1 MKRNLSKFNAL
12 VEAFESLPTIGK
24 KSALRL
30 AYHIVYQNTFVGMKI
45 AHTIESALQHTRMCK
60 KCGFLSEHELCHICS
75 DDSREKSRLCIVQD
89 AKDVFAIEESRQY
102 SGKYFVLGDELDE
115 FKIKLLLTFVQDN
128 SVCDILFALTPSV
141 ANDGLILY
149 IEEKLKSYD
158 IVFNKIAQGV
168 PTGVT
173 LENVDILSLAKAIE
187 SKVRV

>member
-12 VEAFESLPTIGK
+12 VEAFEALPTIGK

-30 AYHIVYQNTFVGMKI
+30 AYYITYQNTFVGMKI
-45 AHTIESALQHTRMCK
+45 VHTIEDALNHTKMCS
-60 KCGFLSEHELCHICS
+60 KCGFMSENELCHICS
-75 DDSREKSRLCIVQD
+75 DESRENHKLCIVQD

-102 SGKYFVLGDELDE
+102 SGRYFVLGDELDE
-115 FKIKLLLTFVQDN
+115 FKIKSLIEIVQN
-128 SVCDILFALTPSV
+128 GICEILFALTPSV

-149 IEEKLKSYD
+149 IEDKLKDYNIEFS
-158 IVFNKIAQGV
+158 KIAQGV

-187 SKVRV
+187 SKVKV

>member
-30 AYHIVYQNTFVGMKI
+30 AYYIVYQNTFVGMKI
-45 AHTIESALQHTRMCK
+45 VHTIESALHHTQMCRR
-60 KCGFLSEHELCHICS
+60 CGFLSEHELCHICS
-75 DDSREKSRLCIVQD
+75 DDSRDNNRLCIVQD

-102 SGKYFVLGDELDE
+102 NGNYFVLGDELDE
-115 FKIKLLLTFVQDN
+115 GRIKALIVMVADGITDV
-128 SVCDILFALTPSV
+128 LFGLTPSV

-149 IEEKLKSYD
+149 IEEKLKEYD
-158 IVFNKIAQGV
+158 IEFSKIAQGV

-187 SKVRV
+187 SKVKI